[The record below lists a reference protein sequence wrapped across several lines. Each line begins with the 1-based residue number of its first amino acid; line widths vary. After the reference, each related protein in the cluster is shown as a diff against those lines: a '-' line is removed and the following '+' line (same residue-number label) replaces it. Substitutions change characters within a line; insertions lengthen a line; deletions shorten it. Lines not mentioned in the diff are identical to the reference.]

1 MVSVTWEKGRESGF
15 IYKSAAQR
23 FIERV
28 CKVAA
33 PDFNYLIDE

>member
-1 MVSVTWEKGRESGF
+1 MITVAWESGHENGF
-15 IYKSAAQR
+15 MYRSAAQR

-33 PDFNYLIDE
+33 PDLNYSIDE